1 MAEKSNYSLG
11 IEKVQFVLLIEV
23 IIKELFVI

>member
-23 IIKELFVI
+23 IIRELFVI

>member
-11 IEKVQFVLLIEV
+11 IEKIQFVLLIDV
-23 IIKELFVI
+23 IIRELFVI

>member
-1 MAEKSNYSLG
+1 MTEKSNYSLG

-23 IIKELFVI
+23 IVRDLFVI